1 MNDELNNN
9 NGSTG
14 HGFGLGLL
22 IGGLAGISAYYLFG
36 TEEGNRLKK
45 KLVEEFEYA
54 RVTIPREIGEI
65 LAEAD
70 VVTQNPSATPLPP
83 ASKGQKQG
91 LWSAIMGKRE
101 TRLSTQPV
109 TMVKKKPKNVFY
121 KSGKKIG

>member
-1 MNDELNNN
+1 MSDVSNNN

-14 HGFGLGLL
+14 QGFGLGLL

-70 VVTQNPSATPLPP
+70 VVTRNLPATTLPEG
-83 ASKGQKQG
+83 SKGQKQG

-101 TRLSTQPV
+101 PGLSSQPV

>member
-1 MNDELNNN
+1 MSDVSDNN

-14 HGFGLGLL
+14 QGFGLGLL

-65 LAEAD
+65 LTEAN
-70 VVTQNPSATPLPP
+70 VVTQNSPVTALPER
-83 ASKGQKQG
+83 KMGQKRG
-91 LWSAIMGKRE
+91 LWSVIVGKRQPD
-101 TRLSTQPV
+101 LNTQSV
-109 TMVKKKPKNVFY
+109 TMIKKKSKNVFY